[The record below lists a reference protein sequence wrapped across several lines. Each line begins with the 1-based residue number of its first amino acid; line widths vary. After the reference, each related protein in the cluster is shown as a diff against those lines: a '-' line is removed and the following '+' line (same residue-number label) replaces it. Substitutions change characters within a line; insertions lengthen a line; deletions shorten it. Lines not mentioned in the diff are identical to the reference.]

1 MAKLS
6 DRELNAKL
14 MESLNIT
21 SADAKNAF
29 NELMKEK
36 VAQIRQEVRQEV
48 FEEFA
53 KQAKQDK
60 EQIIESLNKVANQ
73 TINEEKKK
81 NDIHR
86 KNLIKEKLALKEA
99 KENIESQIADRTA
112 LIQEDF
118 NKKLN
123 NALSSMQKKYDVD
136 KAKFIEK
143 ATDFINE
150 NVKKEVVELRN
161 DKKQLSESL
170 EQFSKFIS
178 EQVAEQVREHKEEMK
193 SMDALRVRMVKESAE
208 KLAEAKKK
216 FFMEAAEKMEKFT
229 NDAVARELNEF
240 RKDIAESR
248 KKSFGSKIFEAFA
261 KEFAIKFFN
270 EDKVVKSMMES
281 VKSTQ
286 NKLNHS
292 NKLLESKLSESQ
304 EKIDNLSK
312 VNAQL
317 TREKI
322 LNESLSH
329 LTKDKQDM
337 IKNLVREI
345 PTVKLKESINKYIPM
360 ILNNSVNKTIN
371 KNENVL
377 KEGKKVTF
385 LTGENKNNKSAIS
398 LLETED
404 LSRDLNDEIEK
415 AIANSKFKN

>member
-1 MAKLS
+1 MVKLT

-29 NELMKEK
+29 NDLMKEK
-36 VAQIRQEVRQEV
+36 VAQIRKEVRQEV
-48 FEEFA
+48 FEEFS

-60 EQIIESLNKVANQ
+60 ENIIESLNQIAIK
-73 TINEEKKK
+73 TISDEKKK

-99 KENIESQIADRTA
+99 KENVEKEIADRTA
-112 LIQEDF
+112 LIQENF
-118 NKKLN
+118 NKKLEN
-123 NALSSMQKKYDVD
+123 SLSAMKKKYEND
-136 KAKFIEK
+136 KALFIEK
-143 ATDFINE
+143 ASEFLNE
-150 NVKKEVVELRN
+150 NVKREVVELRN

-170 EQFSKFIS
+170 SQFSKFIA
-178 EQVAEQVREHKEEMK
+178 EQVAEQVKEHKEEMK

-208 KLAEAKKK
+208 KIAEAKKK

-229 NDAVARELNEF
+229 NEAVARELSEF

-261 KEFAIKFFN
+261 KEFAVKFFN

-286 NKLNHS
+286 NKLSCS
-292 NKLLESKLSESQ
+292 NKLLESKLKEAD
-304 EKIDNLSK
+304 EKIKNLSTINSK
-312 VNAQL
+312 L
-317 TREKI
+317 SRDKI
-322 LNESLSH
+322 INESVAHLS
-329 LTKDKQDM
+329 KDKQDM
-337 IKNLVREI
+337 IKNIVKEV
-345 PTVKLKESINKYIPM
+345 PTNKLEESINKYIPM
-360 ILNNSVNKTIN
+360 ILNNSGTKTIN

-385 LTGENKNNKSAIS
+385 LTGEDKNKKSAIR
-398 LLETED
+398 LMENED
-404 LSRDLNDEIEK
+404 LGRDLNEEIEK
-415 AIANSKFKN
+415 AIANAKF